1 MDYITLGLHITY
13 LTGQLDDVLA
23 FFKIGLLAC
32 VSVGE
37 GRATDT
43 REKLK
48 AKLLRNINM
57 GESNIF

>member
-23 FFKIGLLAC
+23 FFEIGLRAC

-37 GRATDT
+37 GRA

-48 AKLLRNINM
+48 ATLLRNINM